1 MESRGASL
9 HHGLP
14 MREPSS
20 PRRRTA
26 TLALAITAIVILAVY
41 LVVPEDPTRRR
52 LVVNLLDAVA
62 WFMGGMVLL
71 AMREG
76 RVARSARMVGVT
88 LLVGSA
94 VIGIVFVSGLGSSV
108 EPGIADMLFLLPLVP
123 LAIGFRSEIRR
134 HVPTGDRRELAT
146 DAALIVS
153 ALMAAAYV
161 LIRPVEAPGRVS
173 ASAVTFSLLA
183 AFLVATYPSLAIWV
197 PTRAHVA
204 RGTVFATLGAAI
216 LTFGWQWTHRM
227 HDATNAAV
235 ELPIALAPLALVA
248 TYLVIRPADHLPN
261 PTRIAR
267 PILTSV
273 AVITACA
280 ALLITGVLG
289 DDKGLTGLQTG
300 LFIGVLAIAVA
311 VRIIAN
317 QITVT
322 QASESVRRALGQ
334 KEEALAETDAALDR
348 VREANETLRRSEEH
362 LRLVFDAAVDGI
374 VELDAED
381 VVVRANEAFCRMV
394 HLDRSTVEGQHWL
407 ALAASLDGA
416 DARFADL
423 TSAGQAQL
431 ERSDGAPVHLESRVS
446 EIPADPPRRLVLIR
460 DVTPGKAADQT
471 IRSLLKFLQE
481 KDEDR
486 TSLLRRT
493 NSAIESERNRIAR
506 DLHDGPVQGVSA
518 ASLSLEAALLMIGAG
533 DVDRGVEVLSK
544 VRKELADEADA
555 LRSLMSGLR
564 PPVLEERGLIPALRE
579 AVTRFG
585 IEQGVE
591 TELIGTLP
599 RPLSADL
606 ETLAYR
612 VAQEAL
618 TNAAKHARANRVV
631 VSVEVT
637 PTSLRVEI
645 EDDGRGFDSAMTREF
660 LRQGRVGLASMR
672 ERVELANGTFVVRS
686 NPGRGTAIV
695 ATLPVDAPAEAPIH
709 VP

>member
-1 MESRGASL
+1 MPAT
-9 HHGLP
+9 P
-14 MREPSS
+14 Q
-20 PRRRTA
+20 PRRA
-26 TLALAITAIVILAVY
+26 AAALALGLTAAAIVGVY
-41 LVVPEDPTRRR
+41 LAAPDDPARRP
-52 LVVNLLDAVA
+52 LVINLIDAVA
-62 WFMGGMVLL
+62 WFMGGVVLL
-71 AMREG
+71 SMREG
-76 RVARSARMVGVT
+76 KVARSSRAVGFT
-88 LLVGSA
+88 FLIGAA
-94 VIGIVFVSGLGSSV
+94 VIGLVFVSGLSGPAIA
-108 EPGIADMLFLLPLVP
+108 PGFADLLFLLPLIT
-123 LAIGFRSEIRR
+123 LLWGFRSEIRH
-134 HVPTGDRRELAT
+134 HVPAGDRRELAT

-153 ALMAAAYV
+153 AAMAAGYV
-161 LIRPVEAPGRVS
+161 LIRPQGVTPGVS
-173 ASAVTFSLLA
+173 ASAVTFALLT
-183 AFLVATYPSLAIWV
+183 AFLVATYPALAIWV

-204 RGTVFATLGAAI
+204 RAIVFAGLGAAV
-216 LTFGWQWTHRM
+216 LMFGWQWTHQTY
-227 HDATNAAV
+227 DATNGV
-235 ELPIALAPLALVA
+235 IELPIALSPLAVVA
-248 TYLVIRPADHLPN
+248 TYLVIRPAKELPR
-261 PTRIAR
+261 PSRFAR

-273 AVITACA
+273 AVIATCA

-289 DDKGLTGLQTG
+289 KEKGLTPLQTG

-322 QASESVRRALGQ
+322 QATESVRRALGQ
-334 KEEALAETDAALDR
+334 KEAALADTDAALDR
-348 VREANETLRRSEEH
+348 VREANETLKSSEEH

-374 VELDAED
+374 VELDAND
-381 VVVRANEAFCRMV
+381 VVVRTNEAFCQMV
-394 HLDRSTVEGQHWL
+394 HLDRSTVEGQRWQ

-416 DARFADL
+416 DARFAEL
-423 TSAGQAQL
+423 PGAGQAQL
-431 ERSDGAPVHLESRVS
+431 ERSDGTPLYLESRMS
-446 EIPADPPRRLVLIR
+446 EIPTDPPRRLVLIR

-493 NSAIESERNRIAR
+493 NSAIEAERNRIAR

-533 DVDRGVEVLSK
+533 DVDRGVDVLSK
-544 VRKELADEADA
+544 VRNELADEADA
-555 LRSLMSGLR
+555 LRALMSGLR

-591 TELIGTLP
+591 TDLVGTLP
-599 RPLSADL
+599 IPMSSDL

-612 VAQEAL
+612 VVQEAL
-618 TNAAKHARANRVV
+618 TNAAKHARAGRVI
-631 VSVEVT
+631 VSVET
-637 PTSLRVEI
+637 TATSLRVEV

-686 NPGRGTAIV
+686 NRGRGTSIV
-695 ATLPVDAPAEAPIH
+695 ATLPVDAPVDSRVESSTLPGRLPAR
-709 VP
+709 

>member
-1 MESRGASL
+1 
-9 HHGLP
+9 
-14 MREPSS
+14 MRATPL
-20 PRRRTA
+20 PRRSA
-26 TLALAITAIVILAVY
+26 AALALGLTAAVIVCAY
-41 LVVPEDPTRRR
+41 LLVPDDDPDRRR
-52 LVVNLLDAVA
+52 SIVNLIAAVA
-62 WFMGGMVLL
+62 WFMGGVVLL
-71 AMREG
+71 SMREG
-76 RVARSARMVGVT
+76 KVARSSRAVGFT
-88 LLVGSA
+88 FLIGSA
-94 VIGIVFVSGLGSSV
+94 VIGLVFVSGITGSGV
-108 EPGIADMLFLLPLVP
+108 EPGYADLLFLLPLIT
-123 LAIGFRSEIRR
+123 LGAGFRSEIRH
-134 HVPTGDRRELAT
+134 HVPPGDRRELAT
-146 DAALIVS
+146 DAALIVC
-153 ALMAAAYV
+153 ALMAAGYV
-161 LIRPVEAPGRVS
+161 LIRPKFATSDVS
-173 ASAVTFSLLA
+173 ASAVTFALVT
-183 AFLVATYPSLAIWV
+183 AFLVATYPALAIWI
-197 PTRAHVA
+197 PTRAHIA
-204 RGTVFATLGAAI
+204 RGVVFAGLGAAV
-216 LTFGWQWTHRM
+216 LTFGWQWTHM
-227 HDATNAAV
+227 TYNATNAAI
-235 ELPIALAPLALVA
+235 ELPIALSPLAVVA
-248 TYLVIRPADHLPN
+248 TYLVIRPAKKLPR
-261 PTRIAR
+261 PSRFAR

-273 AVITACA
+273 AVIATCA

-289 DDKGLTGLQTG
+289 TGRGLTLLQTG
-300 LFIGVLAIAVA
+300 LFIGALAIAVA

-334 KEEALAETDAALDR
+334 KEAALADTDAALER
-348 VREANETLRRSEEH
+348 VREANETLKSSEEH

-374 VELDAED
+374 IELDVND
-381 VVVRANEAFCRMV
+381 VVMRTNEAFCQMV
-394 HLDRSTVEGQHWL
+394 HLDRGTVEGQRWQ

-416 DARFADL
+416 DARFAEL
-423 TSAGQAQL
+423 PSAGQAQL
-431 ERSDGAPVHLESRVS
+431 ERSDGTPLYLESRVS
-446 EIPADPPRRLVLIR
+446 EIPTDPPRRLVLIR

-533 DVDRGVEVLSK
+533 DVDRGVDVLSK

-591 TELIGTLP
+591 TNLVGTLP
-599 RPLSADL
+599 RPMSSDL

-612 VAQEAL
+612 VVQEAL
-618 TNAAKHARANRVV
+618 TNAAKHARAGRVV
-631 VSVEVT
+631 VSVET
-637 PTSLRVEI
+637 TATSLRVEV

-672 ERVELANGTFVVRS
+672 ERVELANGTFVIRS
-686 NPGRGTAIV
+686 NPGRGTSIV
-695 ATLPVDAPAEAPIH
+695 ATLPVDSPAEAREGSTSLPGRQ
-709 VP
+709 PAN

>member
-1 MESRGASL
+1 
-9 HHGLP
+9 
-14 MREPSS
+14 MRETSS
-20 PRRRTA
+20 PRRLRA
-26 TLALAITAIVILAVY
+26 ALALAITALVILGVY
-41 LVVPEDPTRRR
+41 LALPDDPLRRP
-52 LVVNLLDAVA
+52 LVVNLVNAVA

-76 RVARSARMVGVT
+76 KVARSARMVGFT
-88 LLVGSA
+88 LLIGSA
-94 VIGIVFVSGLGSSV
+94 VIGAVFVSGLGSEV
-108 EPGIADMLFLLPLVP
+108 EPGVADMLFLLPLFP

-134 HVPTGDRRELAT
+134 HVPSGDRRELAT

-153 ALMAAAYV
+153 ALMAGAYV
-161 LIRPVEAPGRVS
+161 LIRPVDATAGVS
-173 ASAVTFSLLA
+173 ASAVTFSLLT
-183 AFLVATYPSLAIWV
+183 AFLIATYPALAIWV
-197 PTRAHVA
+197 PTRAHIA
-204 RGTVFATLGAAI
+204 RASVFAILGAAI
-216 LTFGWQWTHRM
+216 LAFGWQWTHRM
-227 HDATNAAV
+227 YDATLAAV
-235 ELPIALAPLALVA
+235 ELPIALAPLAVVA
-248 TYLVIRPADHLPN
+248 TYLVIRPADRLPK

-273 AVITACA
+273 AVIATCA

-289 DDKGLTGLQTG
+289 EARGLTGLQTSA
-300 LFIGVLAIAVA
+300 FIGVLAVAVA

-322 QASESVRRALGQ
+322 QASESVRRALSQ
-334 KEEALAETDAALDR
+334 QEAALAETDAALDR
-348 VREANETLRRSEEH
+348 VREANETLRGSEEH

-374 VELDAED
+374 VELDADD

-394 HLDRSTVEGQHWL
+394 HLDRSTVEGQHWH

-416 DARFADL
+416 DERFAEL
-423 TSAGQAQL
+423 PAAGQAQL
-431 ERSDGAPVHLESRVS
+431 ERSDGAPIHLESRVS
-446 EIPADPPRRLVLIR
+446 EIPTDPPRRLVLIR

-555 LRSLMSGLR
+555 LRALMSGLR
-564 PPVLEERGLIPALRE
+564 PPVLEERGLMPALRE
-579 AVTRFG
+579 AIARFG
-585 IEQGVE
+585 IEHGVE
-591 TELIGTLP
+591 TDLVGTLP

-631 VSVEVT
+631 VSVEAT

-672 ERVELANGTFVVRS
+672 ERVELANGTFVIRS
-686 NPGRGTAIV
+686 NRGRGTSIV
-695 ATLPVDAPAEAPIH
+695 ATLPVDAPAEAPVQ

>member
-1 MESRGASL
+1 MRNTSSSRRL
-9 HHGLP
+9 
-14 MREPSS
+14 R
-20 PRRRTA
+20 A
-26 TLALAITAIVILAVY
+26 TVALSITALVVLGVY
-41 LVVPEDPTRRR
+41 LAAPDDSDRRP
-52 LVVNLLDAVA
+52 LVVNLVDAVA
-62 WFMGGMVLL
+62 WFMGGVVLL
-71 AMREG
+71 VMREG
-76 RVARSARMVGVT
+76 KVAGSARMVGFT
-88 LLVGSA
+88 LLIGSA
-94 VIGIVFVSGLGSSV
+94 VIGVVFVSGLGSAV
-108 EPGIADMLFLLPLVP
+108 EPGVADMLFLLPLLP

-134 HVPTGDRRELAT
+134 HVPIGDRRELAT

-153 ALMAAAYV
+153 AFMAGAYV
-161 LIRPVEAPGRVS
+161 LIRPIEASASVS
-173 ASAVTFSLLA
+173 ASAVTFSLLT
-183 AFLVATYPSLAIWV
+183 AFLLATYPALAIWV
-197 PTRAHVA
+197 PTRAHIA
-204 RGTVFATLGAAI
+204 RGSVFAILGGAI
-216 LTFGWQWTHRM
+216 LAFGWQWTHRM

-235 ELPIALAPLALVA
+235 ELPIALAPLAVVA
-248 TYLVIRPADHLPN
+248 TYLVIRPADRLPK
-261 PTRIAR
+261 PSRIAK

-273 AVITACA
+273 AVIAACGT
-280 ALLITGVLG
+280 LLVTGVFG
-289 DDKGLTGLQTG
+289 EVRGLTPVQTG
-300 LFIGVLAIAVA
+300 VFIGVLAIAVA

-334 KEEALAETDAALDR
+334 KEAALAETDAALDR

-374 VELDAED
+374 VELDADD

-394 HLDRSTVEGQHWL
+394 HLDRSTVEGQPWH

-416 DARFADL
+416 DQRFGDL
-423 TSAGQAQL
+423 PSAGQAQL
-431 ERSDGAPVHLESRVS
+431 ERSDGAPIYLESRVS
-446 EIPADPPRRLVLIR
+446 EIPMDPPRRLVLIR

-533 DVDRGVEVLSK
+533 DADRGVEVLSK

-555 LRSLMSGLR
+555 LRALMSGLR
-564 PPVLEERGLIPALRE
+564 PPVLEERGLMPALRE

-585 IEQGVE
+585 IEHGVD
-591 TELIGTLP
+591 TELVGTLP

-612 VAQEAL
+612 VVQEAL

-631 VSVEVT
+631 VSVEAT
-637 PTSLRVEI
+637 ATSLRVEV
-645 EDDGRGFDSAMTREF
+645 EDDGRGFDSGMMREF
-660 LRQGRVGLASMR
+660 LRQGRVGLAGMR
-672 ERVELANGTFVVRS
+672 ERVELANGTFVIRS
-686 NPGRGTAIV
+686 NRGRGTSIV
-695 ATLPVDAPAEAPIH
+695 ATLPVDVPAEAPLQ